1 MQKKGKIASLFVRL
15 KFSAEMAFSGITSNL
30 LRTFLTVL
38 GIAIGV
44 AAVVS
49 LMGIGEGAR
58 KSIVSQFESLGQN
71 VIVIKSNVDKVKF
84 ETSDVELLP
93 EGVTGVEYATPVVNR
108 KKAKVRWRREES
120 EFDLVGVNE
129 DYSKIKDHNIISGNF
144 FTSLH
149 VSQRSPVAVL
159 GYNIAKSLMRGRS
172 PVGQILKIEGINYRV
187 VGVLAEKG
195 EGKGDGIDNKIVIPY
210 TSALKIVGKKTVD
223 EIWAKSNSAEDAE
236 LAMVQLGRIYQ
247 REVGIGSNILP
258 SNGENNGE
266 GGSEGEAPS
275 DLGEVP
281 PSDEGSA
288 TAEVSTSEE
297 VAADEASENRD
308 DSGKDSSDNEKN
320 VFKKGEEPLTITSL
334 NNLVKEADQANRI
347 MTVLLGGIAAVSLLV
362 GGIGIMNIMLVAVT
376 ERTSEIGV
384 RRALGAKQEDLLI
397 QFMLEAI
404 YVSIIG
410 CFVGIL
416 LGAWAVSVVSRYGLN
431 AVISFQSIKIALG
444 VALSSGLLFGV
455 YPAINAS
462 SLPPVEALK
471 RS

>member
-1 MQKKGKIASLFVRL
+1 MQKKGKILSLLVRL
-15 KFSAEMAFSGITSNL
+15 KFSAEMALSGITANL

-58 KSIVSQFESLGQN
+58 KSIVSQFESLGEN
-71 VIVIKSNVDKVKF
+71 VIVIKSNAENVRF
-84 ETSDVELLP
+84 EADEVEELP
-93 EGVTGVEYATPVVNR
+93 DRVTGIYYATPVAN
-108 KKAKVRWRREES
+108 KNKVQIRWRREEN
-120 EFDLVGVNE
+120 ELDIIGVNQNYPE
-129 DYSKIKDHNIISGNF
+129 IKDHEVVSGNF

-149 VSQRSPVAVL
+149 VKQRSPVAVL
-159 GYNIAKSLMRGRS
+159 GFNVAKSLLNGRS
-172 PVGQILKIEGINYRV
+172 PVGQVIKIEGINYRII
-187 VGVLAEKG
+187 GVLSEKG
-195 EGKGDGIDNKIVIPY
+195 EGNGDGIDNKIIIPY
-210 TSALKIVGKKTVD
+210 TSALKILGQNNVS
-223 EIWAKSNSAEDAE
+223 EIWAKSNSSDEAE
-236 LAMVQLGRIYQ
+236 LAMVQLGRIYK
-247 REVGIGSNILP
+247 RKVGIGQNIAP
-258 SNGENNGE
+258 GQEGE
-266 GGSEGEAPS
+266 GGESGEGTGE
-275 DLGEVP
+275 EVP
-281 PSDEGSA
+281 IPNDMGNVGVIEEPSIPVEPVDPENP
-288 TAEVSTSEE
+288 EE
-297 VAADEASENRD
+297 ETD
-308 DSGKDSSDNEKN
+308 DTN

-397 QFMLEAI
+397 QFLLESI

-410 CFVGIL
+410 CILGIL
-416 LGAWAVSVVSRYGLN
+416 LGAWAISVVSKYGLN
-431 AVISFQSIKIALG
+431 AVVSMQSIKIAVG

>member
-1 MQKKGKIASLFVRL
+1 MQKKGKILSLLVRL
-15 KFSAEMAFSGITSNL
+15 KFSAEMALSGITANL

-71 VIVIKSNVDKVKF
+71 VIIIKSNAENVKF
-84 ETSDVELLP
+84 ETDEVEELP
-93 EGVTGVEYATPVVNR
+93 ERVEGIEYATPVVT
-108 KKAKVRWRREES
+108 KTKTPIRWRREENQL
-120 EFDLVGVNE
+120 DVLGVNQNYPE
-129 DYSKIKDHNIISGNF
+129 IKDHKIETGNF

-149 VSQRSPVAVL
+149 VKQKSPVVVL
-159 GYNIAKSLMRGRS
+159 GFNVAKSLLNGRS
-172 PVGQILKIEGINYRV
+172 PVGQIMKIDGINYRI
-187 VGVLAEKG
+187 VGVLCEKG
-195 EGKGDGIDNKIVIPY
+195 EGNGDGIDDKIVIPY
-210 TSALKIVGKKTVD
+210 TSALKILGQNNVG
-223 EIWAKSNSAEDAE
+223 EIWAKSNSSEEAE
-236 LAMVQLGRIYQ
+236 LAMVQLGRIYK
-247 REVGIGSNILP
+247 RKVGLGSNIAP
-258 SNGENNGE
+258 VQDGE
-266 GGSEGEAPS
+266 GTG
-275 DLGEVP
+275 DGEVI
-281 PSDEGSA
+281 DES
-288 TAEVSTSEE
+288 VDTSS
-297 VAADEASENRD
+297 DEASATPD
-308 DSGKDSSDNEKN
+308 KSDEEETEEANT
-320 VFKKGEEPLTITSL
+320 FKKGEEPLTITSL

-410 CFVGIL
+410 CIVGIV
-416 LGAWAVSVVSRYGLN
+416 LGAWAVSVVSKYGLN
-431 AVISFQSIKIALG
+431 AVVSLQSIKIAVG

-455 YPAINAS
+455 YPAINAA

>member
-1 MQKKGKIASLFVRL
+1 MQKKGKLLSLLVRL
-15 KFSAEMAFSGITSNL
+15 KFSAEMALSGITANL
-30 LRTFLTVL
+30 LRTSLTVL

-71 VIVIKSNVDKVKF
+71 VIVIKSNAENVKF
-84 ETSDVELLP
+84 EANEAEELP
-93 EGVTGVEYATPVVNR
+93 ERVAGVEYATPVATKN
-108 KKAKVRWRREES
+108 KVTIRWRREEN
-120 EFDLVGVNE
+120 ELDIVGVNQNYPE
-129 DYSKIKDHNIISGNF
+129 IKDHLVVSGNF

-149 VSQRSPVAVL
+149 VKQRSPVVVL
-159 GYNIAKSLMRGRS
+159 GFNVANSLLNGRS
-172 PVGQILKIEGINYRV
+172 PVGQILKVDGINYRII
-187 VGVLAEKG
+187 GVLSEKG
-195 EGKGDGIDNKIVIPY
+195 EGNAENIDDKIIIPY
-210 TSALKIVGKKTVD
+210 TSALKIIGNNDIK
-223 EIWAKSNSAEDAE
+223 EIWAKSNSADEAE

-247 REVGIGSNILP
+247 RKIGLGSNIVP
-258 SNGENNGE
+258 NQDGEE
-266 GGSEGEAPS
+266 PGGPEET
-275 DLGEVP
+275 VP
-281 PSDEGSA
+281 DMGIDSPM
-288 TAEVSTSEE
+288 VEE
-297 VAADEASENRD
+297 SVEPEEETD
-308 DSGKDSSDNEKN
+308 DKN
-320 VFKKGEEPLTITSL
+320 IFKKGEEPLTITSL
-334 NNLVKEADQANRI
+334 NNLVDQADQANRI

-410 CFVGIL
+410 CIVGIL
-416 LGAWAVSVVSRYGLN
+416 LGAWAVSVVSKYGLN
-431 AVISFQSIKIALG
+431 AVVSLQSIKIAIG
-444 VALSSGLLFGV
+444 VALCSGLLFGV